1 MVAGLTTKGCMNM
14 EQVVMRVLITGSA
27 GFVGGALL
35 NKISDYEVV
44 GLTRTDQDLAA
55 PDAAERIAERIP
67 RCDAIIHCAARI
79 DKQPFEPS
87 VFTGNMLATQQVLKL
102 AAEWGAYVV
111 NFSSIQVIGLPE
123 VLPITEAHPFA
134 PATAYHAAKLF
145 GEHLLAASGV
155 TGVSLRLTAPVGIN
169 MPRNRILP
177 VFVERASHGQPLMMA
192 GYGGREQDYITVDD
206 IALAVEG
213 CLTHQPT
220 GVFNLGSGV
229 SLSNLALAERCI
241 DVLNS
246 ASVIQ
251 FSGEP
256 DPEESARWQVSID
269 KAHAAFGYAPA
280 NDLDAVIRGLAEGIA
295 S

>member
-1 MVAGLTTKGCMNM
+1 M
-14 EQVVMRVLITGSA
+14 ERNIMRVLITGVG
-27 GFVGGALL
+27 GFVGGSLMNNL
-35 NKISDYEVV
+35 PGYEVV
-44 GLTRTDQDLAA
+44 GLARVNQDLAT
-55 PDAAERIAERIP
+55 PDAAERIADRIA

-79 DKQPFEPS
+79 DKQSFEPS
-87 VFTGNMLATQQVLKL
+87 VITGNALATQQVLKL

-111 NFSSIQVIGLPE
+111 NFSSIQVIGTPNL
-123 VLPITEAHPFA
+123 LPITEAHPSE
-134 PATAYHAAKLF
+134 PVTAYHAAKLF

-155 TGVSLRLTAPVGIN
+155 TGLSLRLTAPVGIN
-169 MPRNRILP
+169 MPHNRILP
-177 VFVERASHGQPLMMA
+177 VFVERASRGQPLMMA
-192 GYGGREQDYITVDD
+192 GQGRREQDYITVDD
-206 IALAVEG
+206 IAMAVEG

-220 GVFNLGSGV
+220 GVFNLGSGI

-251 FSGEP
+251 FSGEH

-269 KAHAAFGYAPA
+269 KARAGFSYAPA
-280 NDLDAVIRGLAEGIA
+280 NDLEAVIRGLAEGLA